1 MRGKYAN
8 SIVGH
13 FNISMHKRIR
23 QAGSRIADHATID
36 IRKEAKKKK
45 DFATSD
51 MIRNQLAGLGILL
64 KDEKSGDMSW
74 NIE

>member
-1 MRGKYAN
+1 MKNYGG
-8 SIVGH
+8 V
-13 FNISMHKRIR
+13 M
-23 QAGSRIADHATID
+23 QLLID